1 MNRQP
6 LLTCSIIFLLIFFT
20 VLTILSAM
28 GTYRISVDGSKN
40 LLQTRA
46 TDIAISIGFAL
57 ERVGL
62 KKDLFF
68 DMVAKSR
75 WGDVAFLALYDGN
88 GTIILHSNPKLIGTK
103 DERPSIMATFITKH
117 LNVHSEVLATGEK
130 VFILDF
136 PVTLHVKEEATV
148 YCLRVALHPYP
159 AEAIVRKANY
169 QLLLIGTSLVLLWV
183 GTLFFLRFW
192 QKNVKLEKELRE
204 KEKMAALGEMA
215 AVLAHE
221 IRNPLSSIKGFAQ
234 VYQELAES
242 SEEKADFA
250 IIINEATR
258 LERLTTNLLIYS
270 KPLVINPRPF
280 SVKGLCDGLKK
291 EISLIQKG
299 MPDGKIEIICKGGD
313 GEILVDKEAVRQ
325 IILNLLQNAQDAT
338 RETTGQRPPEI
349 TVELNMGAKG
359 LKITVDDNGSGI
371 PDGMK
376 KKIFDPFFTTK
387 AKGTGLGLAIVKRLL
402 DRMGGKIWIEA
413 KDGPG
418 TRISVFIP
426 GTGAEM
432 GKSTLEDTID
442 A

>member
-1 MNRQP
+1 MTRQT
-6 LLTCSIIFLLIFFT
+6 LLTCSIFVLLIFFT
-20 VLTILSAM
+20 VLTILSAV

-68 DMVAKSR
+68 DMIAKSH
-75 WGDVAFLALYDGN
+75 WGDVAFLALYDEN
-88 GTIILHSNPKLIGTK
+88 GTIALHSNPKLIGIK
-103 DERPSIMATFITKH
+103 DERPEIIPTFHTKH
-117 LNVHSEVLATGEK
+117 LAVHSEVLATGEK
-130 VFILDF
+130 VFVLDF
-136 PVTLHVKEEATV
+136 PVTLHVREKARV

-169 QLLLIGTSLVLLWV
+169 QLLLIGLSLLLLWV

-192 QKNVKLEKELRE
+192 QKNLKLETVLRE

-234 VYQELAES
+234 IYHELAKTD
-242 SEEKADFA
+242 EEKADFA

-258 LERLTTNLLIYS
+258 LERLTMNLLIYS
-270 KPLVINPRPF
+270 KPLAINPVQF
-280 SVKGLCDGLKK
+280 HIKDLCEEIKK
-291 EISLIQKG
+291 EISLSQKG
-299 MPDGKIEIICKGGD
+299 TPHMVIQIRCKGD
-313 GEILVDKEAVRQ
+313 NEIVMDKEAVRQ
-325 IILNLLQNAQDAT
+325 IILNLIQNAIDAT
-338 RETTGQRPPEI
+338 GEMAEERGAEVMI
-349 TVELNMGAKG
+349 ELKANHNG
-359 LKITVDDNGSGI
+359 LELTVDDNGHGI
-371 PDGMK
+371 PENLKDT
-376 KKIFDPFFTTK
+376 IFNPFFTTR
-387 AKGTGLGLAIVKRLL
+387 ARGTGLGLAIVKKLL
-402 DRMGGKIWIEA
+402 DKMEGKIWLET

-418 TRISVFIP
+418 TRIKVFIP
-426 GTGAEM
+426 GIPYTEKRFVG
-432 GKSTLEDTID
+432 GEDQTH